1 MEKTNVKFTDEEKF
15 TIGLF
20 ATTMNQK
27 SWIAFK
33 RSDDNSIYISATVPY
48 KQIKKV
54 EIKKTS
60 DTGFDVEIV
69 SGVSVLA
76 HIHWQGNI
84 VQLLMRMK
92 AELLNDELL
101 IDG

>member
-1 MEKTNVKFTDEEKF
+1 MEKTTVNFTNEEKF

-20 ATTMNQK
+20 ANTMNQK
-27 SWIAFK
+27 SWIAIK
-33 RSDDNSIYISATVPY
+33 KSDDNTLYISSTVPD

-54 EIKKTS
+54 NIKKTS
-60 DTGFDVEIV
+60 DTGFDVEII

-84 VQLLMRMK
+84 VPLLMRMQ

>member
-1 MEKTNVKFTDEEKF
+1 MEKTTVNFTDEEKF

-20 ATTMNQK
+20 ANTMNQK
-27 SWIAFK
+27 SWVSFK
-33 RSDDNSIYISATVPY
+33 KSDDTIYISATVPY

-54 EIKKTS
+54 EIKKSS

-84 VQLLMRMK
+84 VQLLMRMQ

>member
-1 MEKTNVKFTDEEKF
+1 MEKTTVNFTVEEKF

-20 ATTMNQK
+20 ANTMNQK
-27 SWIAFK
+27 SWVAFK
-33 RSDDNSIYISATVPY
+33 KSDDTLYISSTVTY

-54 EIKKTS
+54 KIKKTS
-60 DTGFDVEIV
+60 STCFDVEIV

-84 VQLLMRMK
+84 VQLLMRMQ

>member
-1 MEKTNVKFTDEEKF
+1 MEKTTVNFTVEEKF

-20 ATTMNQK
+20 ANTMNQK
-27 SWIAFK
+27 SWVAFK
-33 RSDDNSIYISATVPY
+33 KSDDTIYISATVPY

-54 EIKKTS
+54 EIKKSS

-76 HIHWQGNI
+76 NIHWQGNI
-84 VQLLMRMK
+84 VQLLMRMQ

>member
-1 MEKTNVKFTDEEKF
+1 MEKTTVKFTDEEKF

-33 RSDDNSIYISATVPY
+33 KSDDNTLYISATVPN
-48 KQIKKV
+48 KEVKKV
-54 EIKKTS
+54 EIKKSS
-60 DTGFDVEIV
+60 DSGFDVEII

-76 HIHWQGNI
+76 HIHWQGNL
-84 VQLLMRMK
+84 VQLLMRMQI
-92 AELLNDELL
+92 ELLNTELL

>member
-1 MEKTNVKFTDEEKF
+1 MEKIIVKFTDEEKF

-20 ATTMNQK
+20 ASTMNQK

-33 RSDDNSIYISATVPY
+33 KSDDNTIYISATVPN
-48 KQIKKV
+48 KEVKKV
-54 EIKKTS
+54 EIKKS
-60 DTGFDVEIV
+60 SETGFDAEII

-76 HIHWQGNI
+76 HIHWQGTLI
-84 VQLLMRMK
+84 QLLMRMQV
-92 AELLNDELL
+92 ELLHPELL